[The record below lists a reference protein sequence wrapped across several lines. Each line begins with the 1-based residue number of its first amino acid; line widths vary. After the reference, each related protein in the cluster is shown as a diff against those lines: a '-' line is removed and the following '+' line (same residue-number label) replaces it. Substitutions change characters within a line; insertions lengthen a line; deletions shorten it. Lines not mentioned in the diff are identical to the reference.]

1 MTQHSTGDR
10 LARGDKSAQ
19 FSTGAGLADFEN
31 DLIFNPEI
39 VEEKYGLTAQV
50 VAQYQ
55 EQRISGAKLPDLQ
68 TKAVVDEE
76 KQDQADAMELGFKV
90 TDKRSNLLP
99 EAAKVEAAP
108 LKFAHKQY
116 ADFKPVLDRV
126 LVKRTTIDPNMEE
139 LSDGSLRD
147 KKTGFITL
155 AAYREHQNVGHVLA
169 IGDFVVMG
177 GVKTPLGAV
186 VRPGDR
192 VTWGDY
198 NSEIFIMSDA
208 KAEALCDSLGIN
220 YTSDP
225 EGIRIIR
232 VQDIRG
238 VEKPI
243 NEVANV

>member
-10 LARGDKSAQ
+10 LARGDKSAA
-19 FSTGAGLADFEN
+19 FSTSAGLANFEN
-31 DLIFNPEI
+31 DLIFRPDT
-39 VEEKYGLTAQV
+39 VAEKYGLTQEMV
-50 VAQYQ
+50 DTYQ
-55 EQRISGAKLPDLQ
+55 EQRIQGKKLPDLQ
-68 TKAVVDEE
+68 TKAVIDED

-90 TDKRSNLLP
+90 SDKRKNFLP
-99 EAAKVEAAP
+99 EAAKVDAAP
-108 LKFAHKQY
+108 LKFSPKEY
-116 ADFKPVLDRV
+116 TDFKPVLDRV

-169 IGDFVVMG
+169 IGEFVAMG
-177 GVKTPLGAV
+177 GVRIDLRQV

-238 VEKPI
+238 VETPI
-243 NEVANV
+243 EVPNV